1 MIVGRDSTRLTSLDD
16 LLDARLMRAIDGL
29 DLASRRTMS
38 GTMPGERRAKRRGS
52 SVEFDDFREYTDG
65 DDLRHVDWNI
75 AARHDRLVVKLFRE
89 EQDLSLH
96 IMLDL
101 SASMCAGVPSKALT
115 AARLAIGLGY
125 LALARNNRVQCSLL
139 GLPADRTSRTSA
151 TTLAPMRGKSS
162 IHAMADALLCAWP
175 QPPFSPPARNM
186 QDQVRDALNAASTRG
201 VVVLFSDLL
210 DAATT
215 PSVAESMFRRLSQG
229 GEREAFVYQ
238 MLAPSEVDPSI
249 DAATGVAGDVQF
261 IDIEKGTM
269 VDATI
274 TPLAARHAKEKAG
287 AFVARMAA
295 AARVQGVHHRLLTSE
310 MDLTQVLVR
319 TLRRDGLLA

>member
-1 MIVGRDSTRLTSLDD
+1 MIVGRDSTRITTLEN
-16 LLDARLMRAIDGL
+16 LLDGRLMRAIDGL

-52 SVEFDDFREYTDG
+52 SVEFDDFREYADG

-101 SASMCAGVPSKALT
+101 SASMCAGEPSKALT
-115 AARLAIGLGY
+115 AARLAMGLAY

-139 GLPADRTSRTSA
+139 GLPSDSA
-151 TTLAPMRGKSS
+151 RITLAPMRGRNS
-162 IHAMADALLCAWP
+162 IHAIADALLKAWP
-175 QPPFSPPARNM
+175 QPPYSPPARM
-186 QDQVRDALNAASTRG
+186 IQEDVREALKAASTRG

-210 DAATT
+210 DAARG
-215 PSVAESMFRRLSQG
+215 PEIAASLFRRLSQG

-238 MLAPSEVDPSI
+238 MLAQSEVDPGM
-249 DAATGVAGDVQF
+249 DAERGIVGDVQL
-261 IDIEKGTM
+261 IDIESGTV

-274 TPLAARHAKEKAG
+274 TALAAQHARDKAQ
-287 AFVARMAA
+287 AFVDRIGA
-295 AARVQGVHHRLLTSE
+295 AARTQGVHHRLLTSD
-310 MDLTQVLVR
+310 MDLTQVLVQ

>member
-1 MIVGRDSTRLTSLDD
+1 MIVGRDSTRMTTLKD

-52 SVEFDDFREYTDG
+52 SVEFDDFREYADG

-101 SASMCAGVPSKALT
+101 SASMCAGVPSKAVT
-115 AARLAIGLGY
+115 AARLAVGLAY

-139 GLPADRTSRTSA
+139 GLPVGRLNC
-151 TTLAPMRGKSS
+151 TLAPMRGKSAV
-162 IHAMADALLCAWP
+162 HALATSLLEAWP
-175 QPPFSPPARNM
+175 QPPFAPPARAI
-186 QDQVRDALNAASTRG
+186 QEDVREAFRAASTRG

-210 DAATT
+210 DAATV
-215 PSVAESMFRRLSQG
+215 PQIAESLFRRLSQG

-238 MLAPSEVDPSI
+238 MLAPSEIDPAI
-249 DAATGVAGDVQF
+249 DAPSGIAGDVQL
-261 IDIEKGTM
+261 IDIERART

-274 TPLAARHAKEKAG
+274 TPVAAQHARDKAQ
-287 AFVARMAA
+287 AFVARIAA
-295 AARVQGVHHRLLTSE
+295 AARGQGVHHRLLTSD